1 MPPRSD
7 AELLARSDHDPPAF
21 AEFYRRHERA
31 VVAFAGRL
39 VRDPELTID
48 VAAETFARAYEA
60 RATYRGDGAT
70 ARGWLLG
77 IAKHV
82 VHAAWRAGR
91 VEDDARRRLGMEAL
105 TVAPETL
112 RAVED
117 AVLESD

>member
-1 MPPRSD
+1 MAPRSD

-60 RATYRGDGAT
+60 RHQFRGDGGAT

-82 VHAAWRAGR
+82 VYAAWRAGLR
-91 VEDDARRRLGMEAL
+91 TLGLPDESGTTWAAAELTSCAR
-105 TVAPETL
+105 TVSC
-112 RAVED
+112 AV
-117 AVLESD
+117 